1 MGSPAGQVCTRGSGS
16 GSGTWGPA
24 SLGVNLFKGMSR
36 RIDDL
41 VRLAGQQVDWA
52 LIVEPAAGRGEPQRN
67 LPTVQTVWLEC
78 LEHAGDCRPW
88 AAICAELEVWIQFGA
103 QVVDGEDSAGG

>member
-1 MGSPAGQVCTRGSGS
+1 
-16 GSGTWGPA
+16 
-24 SLGVNLFKGMSR
+24 MSR

-78 LEHAGDCRPW
+78 SSPPRAWKRSEQE
-88 AAICAELEVWIQFGA
+88 I
-103 QVVDGEDSAGG
+103 